1 MSARQWSE
9 RMADYLAHLEFERRL
24 SPHTVAANR
33 RDLKRFA
40 EFAGDPVPDVHRVR
54 QYVMELHR
62 QGCKPATVHRHL
74 SSLRGFFA
82 YLVKGGVLPAN
93 PADGVR
99 PPKLQRPLPK
109 SLSVDQVMG
118 LMQPPK
124 DDDALAVRDHC
135 MLELFYSSGLRLA
148 ELAAL
153 NVLDFESGGLEIRV
167 QGKGSKERIVPVGSK
182 ARAAL
187 HRWLRLRSQL
197 ARVEETALFVGQRGQ
212 RLSHRGIQQRLA
224 HWAQQAGL
232 DVRLHP
238 HRLRHAFATHLLE
251 SSGDLRAVQELLGH
265 ANIST
270 TQVYTHLDFG
280 YLSKVYDAAHPRAR
294 RKPD

>member
-1 MSARQWSE
+1 MTAAHWSE
-9 RMADYLAHLEFERRL
+9 RIADYLAHLEFERRL
-24 SPHTVAANR
+24 SSHTVAANR
-33 RDLKRFA
+33 RDLNRFA
-40 EFAGDPVPDVHRVR
+40 RFAGGQPPDVHLVR
-54 QYVMELHR
+54 RHVMELHR
-62 QGCKPATVHRHL
+62 QGGKPATVHRHL

-82 YLVKGGVLPAN
+82 YLVKAGELPHN

-109 SLSVDQVMG
+109 SLSVDQVTS

-124 DDDALAVRDHC
+124 EDDALAVRDHC

-187 HRWLRLRSQL
+187 HRWLGFRSQL
-197 ARVEETALFVGQRGQ
+197 ARGEETALFVGQRGR

-294 RKPD
+294 RK

>member
-1 MSARQWSE
+1 MSAAHWSE
-9 RMADYLAHLEFERRL
+9 RIADYLAHLEFERRL
-24 SPHTVAANR
+24 SSHTVSANR
-33 RDLKRFA
+33 RDLSRFA
-40 EFAGDPVPDVHRVR
+40 SFAGDQLPDVHLVR
-54 QYVMELHR
+54 RHVMELHR

-74 SSLRGFFA
+74 SSLRGFFG
-82 YLVKGGVLPAN
+82 YLVEAGQLPHN
-93 PADGVR
+93 PAEGVR

-124 DDDALAVRDHC
+124 GDDALAVRDHC

-153 NVLDFESGGLEIRV
+153 DVLDFESGGLEIRV

-187 HRWLRLRSQL
+187 HRWLGFRSQL
-197 ARVEETALFVGQRGQ
+197 ARGEETALFVGQRGR

>member
-1 MSARQWSE
+1 MSVGDWSE
-9 RMADYLAHLEFERRL
+9 RIADYLAHLEFERRL
-24 SPHTVAANR
+24 SSHTVSANR
-33 RDLKRFA
+33 RDLSRFSS
-40 EFAGDPVPDVHRVR
+40 FAGDQSPDVHLVR
-54 QYVMELHR
+54 RHVMELHR

-82 YLVKGGVLPAN
+82 YLVKAGELPHN

-187 HRWLRLRSQL
+187 HRWLGFRPQL
-197 ARVEETALFVGQRGQ
+197 ARGEEAALFVGQRGR

-251 SSGDLRAVQELLGH
+251 SSSDLRAVQELLGH

-294 RKPD
+294 RKSE

>member
-1 MSARQWSE
+1 MSGSDWRTRIAG
-9 RMADYLAHLEFERRL
+9 YLDHLQYERRL
-24 SPHTVAANR
+24 SPHTVAASR

-40 EFAGDPVPDVHRVR
+40 EFAGEQSPDVHLLRR
-54 QYVMELHR
+54 YVMDAHR
-62 QGCKPATVHRHL
+62 QGSKPATVHRYL

-82 YLVKGGVLPAN
+82 CLVEAGELPNN

-99 PPKLQRPLPK
+99 PPKQQRSLPK
-109 SLSVDQVMG
+109 SLSVDQVTS
-118 LMQPPK
+118 LMAAPAQ
-124 DDDALAVRDHC
+124 DDPLALRDHC
-135 MLELFYSSGLRLA
+135 MLELLYSSGLRLA
-148 ELAAL
+148 ELASL

-182 ARAAL
+182 ARMAL
-187 HRWLRLRSQL
+187 ERWLRARPQL
-197 ARVEETALFVGQRGQ
+197 ARGEESALFISQRGR
-212 RLSHRGIQQRLA
+212 RLSHRAIQQRLA
-224 HWAQQAGL
+224 AWAQQAGL

-280 YLSKVYDAAHPRAR
+280 YLAKVYDAAHPRAR
-294 RKPD
+294 RKGD

>member
-1 MSARQWSE
+1 MTAGHWSE
-9 RMADYLAHLEFERRL
+9 RIADYLAHLEFERRL
-24 SPHTVAANR
+24 SAHTVAASR
-33 RDLKRFA
+33 RDLSRFA
-40 EFAGDPVPDVHRVR
+40 SFAGDQSPDVHLVR
-54 QYVMELHR
+54 RHVMELHR

-82 YLVKGGVLPAN
+82 YLVTAGDLPHN

-124 DDDALAVRDHC
+124 EDDPLAVRDHC

-187 HRWLRLRSQL
+187 RRWLTLRSQL
-197 ARVEETALFVGQRGQ
+197 APADEAALFVGQRGR

-280 YLSKVYDAAHPRAR
+280 YLSNVYDAAHPRAR
-294 RKPD
+294 RK